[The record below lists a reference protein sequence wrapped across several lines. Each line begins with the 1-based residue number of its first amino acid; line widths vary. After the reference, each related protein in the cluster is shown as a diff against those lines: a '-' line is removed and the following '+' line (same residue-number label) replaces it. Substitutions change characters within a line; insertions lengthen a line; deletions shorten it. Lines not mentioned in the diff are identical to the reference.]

1 MAGRLDGLQPH
12 APDLDAVPVVQRG
25 ERVLR
30 SGGGPQ
36 VDRRAGAVAQL
47 EMSRDE
53 VGVQMREEH
62 VRDSKAVLS
71 GEGQVLID
79 VALRIDNGRR
89 PGLLVADEV

>member
-1 MAGRLDGLQPH
+1 
-12 APDLDAVPVVQRG
+12 
-25 ERVLR
+25 
-30 SGGGPQ
+30 
-36 VDRRAGAVAQL
+36 
-47 EMSRDE
+47 MSRDE

-71 GEGQVLID
+71 GERQVLID